1 MQTKFILPCLLSTLF
16 FLNSFSPSAQN
27 RKTIETTTD
36 ILMFITPVAGFAG
49 SLAIG
54 DYQGTKQII
63 FSGAMN
69 MAMTYAL
76 KYVIRKERPDHSDH
90 HAFPSSHTSVSFQG
104 ASFIQRRYGWKFGLP
119 AYLLSAYVGWGRTYA
134 KKHDWWDIIGGAAI
148 GTAVGAGTGAV
159 IGKKMDKKAAE
170 LEALE
175 NAKVETVQDQN
186 GLQAIKVTFN
196 SGILFP
202 TNGSTLSQTSK
213 NELSQFATKM
223 SDMQDTDITIYGHTD
238 NTGPDAV
245 NERLSNERAQS
256 VANYLKNCGI
266 ASSRMTTE
274 GKSYSMPVADNS
286 TKEGRAQNRRVE
298 IYITANKTMI
308 EKAENGT
315 L

>member
-104 ASFIQRRYGWKFGLP
+104 ASFIQRRYGWHFGLFTLRLRRLGTDVCQKTRLVGYHRRSSHRNSQQL
-119 AYLLSAYVGWGRTYA
+119 YLHPSVCPKTQHYFFTGNSQWTTPWVLCIYPVL
-134 KKHDWWDIIGGAAI
+134 IG
-148 GTAVGAGTGAV
+148 
-159 IGKKMDKKAAE
+159 
-170 LEALE
+170 
-175 NAKVETVQDQN
+175 
-186 GLQAIKVTFN
+186 F
-196 SGILFP
+196 
-202 TNGSTLSQTSK
+202 
-213 NELSQFATKM
+213 
-223 SDMQDTDITIYGHTD
+223 
-238 NTGPDAV
+238 
-245 NERLSNERAQS
+245 S
-256 VANYLKNCGI
+256 VFFI
-266 ASSRMTTE
+266 
-274 GKSYSMPVADNS
+274 
-286 TKEGRAQNRRVE
+286 
-298 IYITANKTMI
+298 
-308 EKAENGT
+308 
-315 L
+315 

>member
-119 AYLLSAYVGWGRTYA
+119 AYLLSAYGRMPKNT
-134 KKHDWWDIIGGAAI
+134 IGGISSEEQPSEQPAAI
-148 GTAVGAGTGAV
+148 SSPVR
-159 IGKKMDKKAAE
+159 
-170 LEALE
+170 LPE
-175 NAKVETVQDQN
+175 NTT
-186 GLQAIKVTFN
+186 L
-196 SGILFP
+196 LF
-202 TNGSTLSQTSK
+202 
-213 NELSQFATKM
+213 
-223 SDMQDTDITIYGHTD
+223 H
-238 NTGPDAV
+238 
-245 NERLSNERAQS
+245 R
-256 VANYLKNCGI
+256 
-266 ASSRMTTE
+266 
-274 GKSYSMPVADNS
+274 
-286 TKEGRAQNRRVE
+286 
-298 IYITANKTMI
+298 
-308 EKAENGT
+308 
-315 L
+315 

>member
-1 MQTKFILPCLLSTLF
+1 MGGGGTLF
-16 FLNSFSPSAQN
+16 FDNTKTAFFWKPYIKKSNIMKKVVLTLLCGAMIFSGCGTMS
-27 RKTIETTTD
+27 KTGQGT
-36 ILMFITPVAGFAG
+36 LLGSGAGAIIGAG
-49 SLAIG
+49 IGAAIG
-54 DYQGTKQII
+54 DGK
-63 FSGAMN
+63 GA
-69 MAMTYAL
+69 A
-76 KYVIRKERPDHSDH
+76 I
-90 HAFPSSHTSVSFQG
+90 
-104 ASFIQRRYGWKFGLP
+104 
-119 AYLLSAYVGWGRTYA
+119 
-134 KKHDWWDIIGGAAI
+134 GAAI

-175 NAKVETVQDQN
+175 NAQVETVQDQN

-238 NTGPDAV
+238 NTGPDTV

>member
-134 KKHDWWDIIGGAAI
+134 KKHDWWDVIGGAAI
-148 GTAVGAGTGAV
+148 GTASSYIFTRPFARKHNITFSPV
-159 IGKKMDKKAAE
+159 I
-170 LEALE
+170 L
-175 NAKVETVQDQN
+175 
-186 GLQAIKVTFN
+186 
-196 SGILFP
+196 SGQHPGF
-202 TNGSTLSQTSK
+202 
-213 NELSQFATKM
+213 
-223 SDMQDTDITIYGHTD
+223 Y
-238 NTGPDAV
+238 
-245 NERLSNERAQS
+245 
-256 VANYLKNCGI
+256 
-266 ASSRMTTE
+266 ASIRF
-274 GKSYSMPVADNS
+274 
-286 TKEGRAQNRRVE
+286 
-298 IYITANKTMI
+298 
-308 EKAENGT
+308 
-315 L
+315 

>member
-119 AYLLSAYVGWGRTYA
+119 AYLLSAYVGWGRMPKNT
-134 KKHDWWDIIGGAAI
+134 IGGISSEEQPSEQPAAI
-148 GTAVGAGTGAV
+148 SSPVR
-159 IGKKMDKKAAE
+159 
-170 LEALE
+170 LPE
-175 NAKVETVQDQN
+175 NTT
-186 GLQAIKVTFN
+186 L
-196 SGILFP
+196 LF
-202 TNGSTLSQTSK
+202 
-213 NELSQFATKM
+213 
-223 SDMQDTDITIYGHTD
+223 H
-238 NTGPDAV
+238 
-245 NERLSNERAQS
+245 R
-256 VANYLKNCGI
+256 
-266 ASSRMTTE
+266 
-274 GKSYSMPVADNS
+274 
-286 TKEGRAQNRRVE
+286 
-298 IYITANKTMI
+298 
-308 EKAENGT
+308 
-315 L
+315 

>member
-148 GTAVGAGTGAV
+148 GTAVRTAQNSTSRTGTDAGLGAEPAGAAGAGHPERTATGVAV
-159 IGKKMDKKAAE
+159 
-170 LEALE
+170 
-175 NAKVETVQDQN
+175 
-186 GLQAIKVTFN
+186 
-196 SGILFP
+196 S
-202 TNGSTLSQTSK
+202 
-213 NELSQFATKM
+213 
-223 SDMQDTDITIYGHTD
+223 
-238 NTGPDAV
+238 
-245 NERLSNERAQS
+245 
-256 VANYLKNCGI
+256 
-266 ASSRMTTE
+266 
-274 GKSYSMPVADNS
+274 
-286 TKEGRAQNRRVE
+286 
-298 IYITANKTMI
+298 
-308 EKAENGT
+308 
-315 L
+315 

>member
-134 KKHDWWDIIGGAAI
+134 KNTIGGISSEEQPSEQPAAI
-148 GTAVGAGTGAV
+148 SSPVR
-159 IGKKMDKKAAE
+159 
-170 LEALE
+170 LPE
-175 NAKVETVQDQN
+175 N
-186 GLQAIKVTFN
+186 II
-196 SGILFP
+196 S
-202 TNGSTLSQTSK
+202 LSRR
-213 NELSQFATKM
+213 QF
-223 SDMQDTDITIYGHTD
+223 
-238 NTGPDAV
+238 
-245 NERLSNERAQS
+245 
-256 VANYLKNCGI
+256 
-266 ASSRMTTE
+266 
-274 GKSYSMPVADNS
+274 
-286 TKEGRAQNRRVE
+286 
-298 IYITANKTMI
+298 
-308 EKAENGT
+308 
-315 L
+315 

>member
-104 ASFIQRRYGWKFGLP
+104 ASFIQRRYGN
-119 AYLLSAYVGWGRTYA
+119 SAYRLIYSPPTSVGDGRMPKNT
-134 KKHDWWDIIGGAAI
+134 IGGISSEEQPSEQPAAI
-148 GTAVGAGTGAV
+148 SSPVR
-159 IGKKMDKKAAE
+159 
-170 LEALE
+170 LPE
-175 NAKVETVQDQN
+175 NTT
-186 GLQAIKVTFN
+186 L
-196 SGILFP
+196 LF
-202 TNGSTLSQTSK
+202 
-213 NELSQFATKM
+213 
-223 SDMQDTDITIYGHTD
+223 H
-238 NTGPDAV
+238 
-245 NERLSNERAQS
+245 R
-256 VANYLKNCGI
+256 
-266 ASSRMTTE
+266 
-274 GKSYSMPVADNS
+274 
-286 TKEGRAQNRRVE
+286 
-298 IYITANKTMI
+298 
-308 EKAENGT
+308 
-315 L
+315 

>member
-148 GTAVGAGTGAV
+148 GTASPSVCPKTQHYFFTGNSQWTTPRV
-159 IGKKMDKKAAE
+159 LCLYPVLIG
-170 LEALE
+170 
-175 NAKVETVQDQN
+175 
-186 GLQAIKVTFN
+186 F
-196 SGILFP
+196 
-202 TNGSTLSQTSK
+202 
-213 NELSQFATKM
+213 
-223 SDMQDTDITIYGHTD
+223 
-238 NTGPDAV
+238 
-245 NERLSNERAQS
+245 S
-256 VANYLKNCGI
+256 VFFI
-266 ASSRMTTE
+266 
-274 GKSYSMPVADNS
+274 
-286 TKEGRAQNRRVE
+286 
-298 IYITANKTMI
+298 
-308 EKAENGT
+308 
-315 L
+315 

>member
-104 ASFIQRRYGWKFGLP
+104 ASLYTKTLRMEIRLTGLFTLRLRRLGDGRMPKTRLVGYHRRSSHRNSQQLYLHPSVCPKTQHYFFTGNSQWTTPWVLCLYPVFNR
-119 AYLLSAYVGWGRTYA
+119 LLSFFY
-134 KKHDWWDIIGGAAI
+134 
-148 GTAVGAGTGAV
+148 
-159 IGKKMDKKAAE
+159 
-170 LEALE
+170 LE
-175 NAKVETVQDQN
+175 
-186 GLQAIKVTFN
+186 
-196 SGILFP
+196 
-202 TNGSTLSQTSK
+202 
-213 NELSQFATKM
+213 
-223 SDMQDTDITIYGHTD
+223 
-238 NTGPDAV
+238 
-245 NERLSNERAQS
+245 
-256 VANYLKNCGI
+256 
-266 ASSRMTTE
+266 
-274 GKSYSMPVADNS
+274 
-286 TKEGRAQNRRVE
+286 
-298 IYITANKTMI
+298 
-308 EKAENGT
+308 
-315 L
+315 